1 MSLRSSTGIAD
12 AIRYTTGPTL
22 LRARWIVP
30 VDMPP
35 IEDGE
40 IVIEDG
46 IITRLG
52 KPTGSTAFHDLGNA
66 AIIPGFVNAHAR
78 MEHTAMR
85 GLLEDMAFF
94 PWVRTLNS
102 LKTHMNLEEWNA
114 SATLGAAEMLASGV
128 TTVADASDSGTS
140 LSALSASG
148 QRGIVYREVTGI
160 EKTPSVETTIS
171 VLNSRLV
178 SMRAQLAR
186 TGADQR
192 IKLGVSPHAPFSVS
206 PELYSAVAHYAEHE
220 RMPRCIRFAESTE
233 EELLVREGDGPFAE
247 MLARRGI
254 AWHTP
259 GVSST
264 AYLDA
269 CGALTSGT
277 ALVHSVH
284 VGAEDAALLKERQC
298 TIIHCPKS
306 DGKFGAGV
314 APVRVF
320 LDAGLPV
327 GLGTDS
333 VASSNVTDMFEEMRF
348 AVLSARARGLDTRA
362 LTTREALYMATLGGA
377 TALGMDGEIGSISRG
392 KKADL
397 CAVRL
402 DGLHVTPTADDNP
415 VAALVYGC
423 HASDVMLTMVGG
435 RVLYEGGWHVLLD
448 VSRLRHLVTE
458 TRKRLRREVAR
469 SLGGG

>member
-1 MSLRSSTGIAD
+1 MSVITSTGIAD
-12 AIRYTTGPTL
+12 AIRYGTGPTL

-40 IVIEDG
+40 VVIEDG
-46 IITRLG
+46 VITYLG
-52 KPTGSTAFHDLGNA
+52 KPTGMTPYHDLGNA
-66 AIIPGFVNAHAR
+66 ALIPGFVNAHAR

-85 GLLEDMAFF
+85 GLLEDIAFF
-94 PWVRTLNS
+94 PWQRTLTS
-102 LKTHMNLEEWNA
+102 LKTHMDLEEWNT

-128 TTVADASDSGTS
+128 TTVADASDSGAS

-148 QRGIVYREVTGI
+148 QRGIVYREVVGI
-160 EKTPSVETTIS
+160 EKQPTVETTIS
-171 VLNSRLV
+171 VLNSRMV

-206 PELYSAVAHYAEHE
+206 PDLYSAIAHYADHE
-220 RMPRCIRFAESTE
+220 RIPRCIRFAESME
-233 EELLVREGDGPFAE
+233 EESLIRQGAGPFAE
-247 MLARRGI
+247 MLQRRGI
-254 AWHTP
+254 PWKTP

-284 VGAEDAALLKERQC
+284 VNADDTTLLREREC

-306 DGKFGAGV
+306 DGKLGAGI
-314 APVRVF
+314 APIRTF
-320 LDAGLPV
+320 LDAGIPV

-348 AVLSARARGLDTRA
+348 AVYAARARGQDTRA

-377 TALGMDGEIGSISRG
+377 TALGMEGEIGSISRG
-392 KKADL
+392 KKADI

-423 HASDVMLTMVGG
+423 HASDVVLTMVGG
-435 RVLYEGGWHVLLD
+435 RVLYEGGWHILLD
-448 VSRLRHLVTE
+448 VSRLRHYVTE
-458 TRKRLRREVAR
+458 TRKKLRREVAK